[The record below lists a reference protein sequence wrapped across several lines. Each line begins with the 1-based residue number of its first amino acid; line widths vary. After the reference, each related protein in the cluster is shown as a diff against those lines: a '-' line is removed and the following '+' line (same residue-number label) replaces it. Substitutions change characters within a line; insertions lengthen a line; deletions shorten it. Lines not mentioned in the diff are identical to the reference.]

1 MSLLKVKYLGS
12 SVLNREAKTIT
23 VINREILTLAQDMI
37 ETMYKYYGVGLA
49 APQIG
54 VSKRMIVVDCGEKYQ
69 KEPLI
74 LINPKI
80 IEYKGTQL
88 GEEGCLSLPGMYLP
102 VVRADYVAV
111 EAIDINGK
119 KFVVEGHELLSRCLQ
134 HEIDHLNGKTFD
146 EIVTDKDKLIEEM
159 PKLKERIDAILRGEI
174 SPFPTDEEIAEMEA
188 EEAQESEEKVQEVKA

>member
-12 SVLNREAKTIT
+12 SVLHREAKKIT
-23 VINREILTLAQDMI
+23 VINREIITLAQDMV

-54 VSKRMIVVDCGEKYQ
+54 ISKQMIVVDCGEKYQ
-69 KEPLI
+69 KEPYV
-74 LINPKI
+74 LINPKVVD
-80 IEYKGTQL
+80 YKGTQL

-111 EAIDINGK
+111 EATDLSGK
-119 KFVVEGHELLSRCLQ
+119 KIVVEGNELLARCLQ

-146 EIVTDKDKLIEEM
+146 EIVTDKDQLLLEL

-174 SPFPTDEEIAEMEA
+174 SPFPTDEEIAEMEG
-188 EEAQESEEKVQEVKA
+188 EEVEQEEVKA